1 MDMKTRL
8 VQLHVFDIPLR
19 PERYHPTTRQK
30 PGMEIKGAPLTDTE
44 EYIPPNMAEFVIEDK
59 DLTGLEGKVVI
70 VTGGSSGIGLA
81 TVETLLSQGAS
92 VVNADINPPAQQP
105 EGSYTF
111 VKTNVA
117 VWAELVALFKE
128 TKKTHGRIDHVF
140 ANAGVGPRTD
150 YLATEVDENGDL
162 KEPSSVLLDVSLTG
176 VINTTT
182 LAMNYM
188 REQPQGGSIVIN
200 GSSTGLQRL
209 RAVDYAT
216 AKHAVLGFGRGL
228 IPVLEAMKL
237 PIRVNILAPTWTDSS
252 VLPDLKGL
260 MAKIG
265 VELQPASAVARG
277 AVLLMADES
286 RNGHVIHVQCSKY
299 KEIDE
304 AVLLPAF
311 KSILG
316 PDYPSEDEVL
326 RRLTEVM
333 MAGQATGVLFKLE
346 LAPYGY
352 TFVST
357 GALPGHPRLLEHES
371 RIYARLNR
379 LQGEV
384 VPVHLGLAW
393 LHRGYILPGKA
404 RVFHMML
411 MSWGGEAMADMVATG
426 AGTADLPAEVR
437 RSSQAVW
444 DEGVDH
450 SDERDANRYC
460 FLFEHFQ
467 GPGPLEVLAP
477 GKEIPY
483 TASPTTAD
491 LSSIPSELLV
501 DIAAR
506 PTHLYSSRQ
515 V

>member
-1 MDMKTRL
+1 
-8 VQLHVFDIPLR
+8 
-19 PERYHPTTRQK
+19 
-30 PGMEIKGAPLTDTE
+30 
-44 EYIPPNMAEFVIEDK
+44 MAEFVIEDK
-59 DLTGLEGKVVI
+59 DLTGLKGKVVI

-81 TVETLLSQGAS
+81 TVETVLSQGAS
-92 VVNADINPPAQQP
+92 VVNADLNPPAQQP

-128 TKKTHGRIDHVF
+128 AKKVYGSIDHVF

-150 YLATEVDENGDL
+150 YLATEVDDNGDL

-188 REQPQGGSIVIN
+188 RNQPQGGSIVIN

-277 AVLLMADES
+277 AALLMADES
-286 RNGHVIHVQCSKY
+286 RNGNVIHVQCGKY

-304 AVLLPAF
+304 SVLLPAF

-333 MAGQATGVLFKLE
+333 MAGQA
-346 LAPYGY
+346 
-352 TFVST
+352 
-357 GALPGHPRLLEHES
+357 
-371 RIYARLNR
+371 
-379 LQGEV
+379 
-384 VPVHLGLAW
+384 
-393 LHRGYILPGKA
+393 
-404 RVFHMML
+404 
-411 MSWGGEAMADMVATG
+411 
-426 AGTADLPAEVR
+426 
-437 RSSQAVW
+437 
-444 DEGVDH
+444 
-450 SDERDANRYC
+450 
-460 FLFEHFQ
+460 
-467 GPGPLEVLAP
+467 
-477 GKEIPY
+477 
-483 TASPTTAD
+483 
-491 LSSIPSELLV
+491 
-501 DIAAR
+501 
-506 PTHLYSSRQ
+506 
-515 V
+515 